1 MILAPEP
8 PRSSSSGSSSSVGN
22 PSPFKLERYFGVHE
36 FTAKVLL
43 SSSDVE
49 ALSVHELL

>member
-1 MILAPEP
+1 MQTN
-8 PRSSSSGSSSSVGN
+8 PR
-22 PSPFKLERYFGVHE
+22 PFLLERYFGIHE

-49 ALSVHELL
+49 SLSVREVLEMSCGRRRDNCAVE